1 MLIALRYQIIQQA
14 RKNKF
19 LQRKPNQLAAQINV
33 MTEKRRT
40 KKTKKTQNPNLIK
53 ADSKNKACY
62 RNFPGKLFLSM
73 GFVIKVI

>member
-19 LQRKPNQLAAQINV
+19 LQRKPNQLAQINI

-40 KKTKKTQNPNLIK
+40 KRTKKIQNPNLIK

-62 RNFPGKLFLSM
+62 
-73 GFVIKVI
+73 

>member
-14 RKNKF
+14 RKHKF
-19 LQRKPNQLAAQINV
+19 LQRKPNQLAQINV

-40 KKTKKTQNPNLIK
+40 KKTKKIQNPNLIK
-53 ADSKNKACY
+53 PDSKNKACY
-62 RNFPGKLFLSM
+62 RNFPGKLLLSM